1 MNLPRICL
9 FSLAFVLP
17 WNAHALE
24 SEWSIKTLLLYQT
37 VDEIAQSGTTL
48 VSESGVEPALELG
61 GSWPQTA
68 GGALFGKVLLSGST
82 LDYEGR
88 TQSGRPVDSETD
100 YRRLRMTLGYSHAV
114 TPATKLKAQ
123 FETEWLSRD
132 INGIGSIAGLN
143 EETQSSRLLL
153 GLEKELGGSGR
164 PISVEVAGVFGLSGT
179 QEVSSPGIVDEVALP
194 EGQAIG
200 ARFAAVIPLGVPR
213 SSGWAWALTP
223 VVEYLQTDR
232 SEDRLWSQ
240 NGVIRGT
247 LAQPEMRRWSA
258 GVGLMATW

>member
-1 MNLPRICL
+1 MNLPRLCL
-9 FSLAFVLP
+9 FSLAFALP

-48 VSESGVEPALELG
+48 VSESGVAPALEFG
-61 GSWPQTA
+61 GRWPQAT
-68 GGALFGKVLLSGST
+68 GGALFGKVLLSGYT

-100 YRRLRMTLGYSHAV
+100 YRRLRMTVGYSHAV

-123 FETEWLSRD
+123 FEAEWLARD
-132 INGIGSIAGLN
+132 INGIGNIAGLS
-143 EETQSSRLLL
+143 EDTQSNRLLL

-179 QEVSSPGIVDEVALP
+179 QEVSSAGIVDEVELP
-194 EGQAIG
+194 EGQALG
-200 ARFAAVIPLGVPR
+200 ARFAAVIPLGAPR
-213 SSGWAWALTP
+213 SSGWAWSLTP
-223 VVEYLQTDR
+223 AVEYLHTDR

-258 GVGLMATW
+258 GLGLMATW